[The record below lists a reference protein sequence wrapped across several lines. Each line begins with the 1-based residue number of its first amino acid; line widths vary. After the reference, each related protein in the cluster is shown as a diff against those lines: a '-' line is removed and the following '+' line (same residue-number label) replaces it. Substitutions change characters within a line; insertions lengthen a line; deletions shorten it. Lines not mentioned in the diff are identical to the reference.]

1 MCVDTHIPLMVI
13 FSVRTPHRLEM
24 ENVEVHVRLEL
35 LNQLH
40 GQLPLVMCE

>member
-1 MCVDTHIPLMVI
+1 MCVDTHIPLMII
-13 FSVRTPHRLEM
+13 FSVRTPDRLEM

-40 GQLPLVMCE
+40 GELPLVMCE